1 VIHGGASQPARLL
14 LGVWNYLRDVTGESG
29 YDRYLQHH
37 RDAGHLG
44 KPLTQREWLSR
55 CWEERYNSG
64 GVYRCC

>member
-1 VIHGGASQPARLL
+1 VIHGAASQPARLL
-14 LGVWNYLRDVTGESG
+14 QGVWNYLRDVTGESD

-44 KPLTQREWLSR
+44 EPLTQREWLSR
-55 CWEERYNSG
+55 RWEERYNSG